1 MTTFK
6 IYQYICVLSAAITTL
21 PTALNQLPTQPV
33 CSQGEKH
40 PLLKTLFILGNL
52 QGPGFTGT
60 GDIFSFGIAGQSALS
75 EVG

>member
-1 MTTFK
+1 M
-6 IYQYICVLSAAITTL
+6 YYL
-21 PTALNQLPTQPV
+21 PPVPNRLPTQPV
-33 CSQGEKH
+33 CSHGEKH

-52 QGPGFTGT
+52 QGPDFTGT